1 MTLCQNGFNYFII
14 YLNMKKIF
22 LILLSLVLIT
32 SCNSSLPTEDEEK
45 IKIETSIIPLA
56 SITNYIGSE
65 FVEVKSI
72 VPA

>member
-1 MTLCQNGFNYFII
+1 
-14 YLNMKKIF
+14 MKKIF